1 MKFKIKSIALG
12 TRDYPGTGLE
22 DLLFGLTE
30 YIETAVEYNNDGLI
44 GPFLKNKKIIARV
57 HDVTDTF
64 LLENHLKYLQKS
76 KADILLISE
85 ASVSTDWPDLKE
97 FKNLTTELGLFG
109 TGITPD
115 SLKAYREHYGMWPD
129 YISVPLCPYHF
140 KKDLI
145 DFARSEGIGIISY
158 GILGGP
164 LQAPRLLG
172 TFGLQFLA
180 RFAAWY
186 SDIVVISSAAEV
198 HQEMALVKT
207 LEDLIDT
214 EVPDD
219 TVYELKQDSL
229 KQDLGVQRKIHTYSV
244 VSVSGQNHIFKNDY
258 NGYIS
263 AQELQISGNPGLEHI
278 PALDPENIKESDN
291 IFPETALVMSEI
303 LNLPSPRW
311 KEEVA
316 PYYRYVVSRSLRSI
330 FSRPRYV
337 IKTTKTG
344 DVFRYS
350 VTDRVCFWKKSLEY
364 VLYVSERIDGGYNVF
379 FRNL

>member
-1 MKFKIKSIALG
+1 MKFKIKNIALG

-22 DLLFGLTE
+22 NLLFGLTE
-30 YIETAVEYNNDGLI
+30 YVETAIEYNSDGIL
-44 GPFLKNKKIIARV
+44 GPYLKNKKIISRV

-64 LLENHLKYLQKS
+64 LLENHLKYLQKT
-76 KADILLISE
+76 KVDILLISV
-85 ASVSTDWPDLKE
+85 ASISTDWPDLKE

-115 SLKAYREHYGMWPD
+115 VLKAYREHYGMWPD
-129 YISVPLCPYHF
+129 YISISLCPYSF

-145 DFARSEGIGIISY
+145 DFARSNDIGIISY

-164 LQAPRLLG
+164 LEAPKLLG
-172 TFGLQFLA
+172 TFGLQFLS

-186 SDIVVISSAAEV
+186 SDIVVVSSSAEI
-198 HQEMALVKT
+198 HQEMSLVKT
-207 LEDLIDT
+207 LEDLIDSD
-214 EVPDD
+214 VPDD
-219 TVYELKQDSL
+219 TVYELKKDSL

-244 VSVSGQNHIFKNDY
+244 VSISGQNHIFKNDY

-263 AQELQISGNPGLEHI
+263 APELQISGSSNLEQI
-278 PALDPENIKESDN
+278 PVLDLDNIKESDN
-291 IFPETALVMSEI
+291 IFPETVLIMSEI

-316 PYYRYVVSRSLRSI
+316 PYYRYVVSNSLKSI
-330 FSRPRYV
+330 FSKPRYV

-350 VTDRVCFWKKSLEY
+350 VTDRLCFWKKSLEY
-364 VLYVSERIDGGYNVF
+364 VLYISERIDGGYNVF

>member
-1 MKFKIKSIALG
+1 MKFKIKSVALG
-12 TRDYPGTGLE
+12 TRDYPGSGLE
-22 DLLFGLTE
+22 NLLFGLTE
-30 YIETAVEYNNDGLI
+30 YVETAVEYNNDGQF
-44 GPFLKNKKIIARV
+44 GAYMKNKKLIARV
-57 HDVTDTF
+57 HDVSNTF

-76 KADILLISE
+76 KADILLVSI
-85 ASVSTDWPDLKE
+85 ASVSTDWPDLKD

-115 SLKAYREHYGMWPD
+115 SLKEYKEHYGMWPD
-129 YISVPLCPYHF
+129 YISIPLCPYQF

-145 DFARSEGIGIISY
+145 DFARANDIGIISF

-164 LQAPRLLG
+164 LEAPKLLG

-186 SDIVVISSAAEV
+186 SDIVVISSAAEI
-198 HQEMALVKT
+198 HKEISLVKT
-207 LEDLIDT
+207 LEDLIDKD
-214 EVPDD
+214 VPDE
-219 TVYELKQDSL
+219 TIYELKQDSV
-229 KQDLGVQRKIHTYSV
+229 KNDLGVQRKIHTYSI

-263 AQELQISGNPGLEHI
+263 ARELQISSSSGLEHI
-278 PALDPENIKESDN
+278 PVIDPDNIKNTDN
-291 IFPETALVMSEI
+291 IFAETAVIMSEI

-316 PYYRYVVSRSLRSI
+316 PYYRYVVSRSLRSM
-330 FSRPRYV
+330 FSKPRYI

-350 VTDRVCFWKKSLEY
+350 VTDRLRFWKKSFEY

>member
-1 MKFKIKSIALG
+1 M
-12 TRDYPGTGLE
+12 
-22 DLLFGLTE
+22 
-30 YIETAVEYNNDGLI
+30 
-44 GPFLKNKKIIARV
+44 KNKKIIARV
-57 HDVTDTF
+57 HDVSDTF
-64 LLENHLKYLQKS
+64 LLENHLKYLQKP
-76 KADILLISE
+76 KADILLVSI
-85 ASVSTDWPDLKE
+85 ASVSNDWPDLKD
-97 FKNLTTELGLFG
+97 FKNLTTEIGLFG

-115 SLKAYREHYGMWPD
+115 SLKDYKEHYGMWPD
-129 YISVPLCPYHF
+129 YISIPLCPYYF

-145 DFARSEGIGIISY
+145 DFARENNIGVISY

-164 LQAPRLLG
+164 LEAPKLLG
-172 TFGLQFLA
+172 TFGIQFLA

-186 SDIVVISSAAEV
+186 SDIVVISSAAEI
-198 HQEMALVKT
+198 HKEMSLVKT

-214 EVPDD
+214 DVPDD
-219 TVYELKQDSL
+219 TIYELKQDSI

-263 AQELQISGNPGLEHI
+263 APELQISGDPNLEHI
-278 PALDPENIKESDN
+278 PALNMEDIKESDN
-291 IFPETALVMSEI
+291 IFPETMLVMSEI
-303 LNLPSPRW
+303 LNLPSPLW

-316 PYYRYVVSRSLRSI
+316 PYYRYVVSRSLKSL
-330 FSRPRYV
+330 FSKPRYV

-344 DVFRYS
+344 DVFRYT
-350 VTDRVCFWKKSLEY
+350 VVDRLCFWKKSLEY